1 MEMLVDDTASPA
13 MLADLTT
20 SVVQR
25 ASALVVCV
33 NLICGT
39 TVLAVGLMATRFVL
53 KLLATSPP
61 TGLARLAYAVTDPVV
76 APFAALL
83 GDPAVTGGQ
92 VEVPALMAMAVC
104 GLVGS
109 LFAMEVLLLHR
120 RVTPS

>member
-13 MLADLTT
+13 MPADLTT
-20 SVVQR
+20 SGVHR

-39 TVLAVGLMATRFVL
+39 TVLAVGLIATRFVL
-53 KLLATSPP
+53 RLLATSPP
-61 TGLARLAYAVTDPVV
+61 TALAKFVFGVTDPVV

-83 GDPAVTGGQ
+83 GGPAATGGQ
-92 VEVPALMAMAVC
+92 AEVPALMAMAVC

-109 LFAMEVLLLHR
+109 LFAMEVMLLHR
-120 RVTPS
+120 RVRLT